1 MRLTHRLDHDWHTNP
16 PHPRHLTTWAAASPA
31 LDKPLDH
38 IRDDITSWDTP
49 TSDAVVRPLLE
60 LAAGGDHDA
69 TRLLLVALAGALA
82 KTAIRCPT
90 QPAQDAFDDLVSQL
104 AEVILTPHPLWTRA
118 LADQAIR
125 TTTRQWLTRTVDPVP
140 MSPYDDNV
148 ANGRHACD
156 NDIIEVLSAEA
167 IIVDLEQRFR
177 LPDHTVTALRL
188 TAFHGEDLGTT
199 DRHHGPRMHAVRK
212 QRQRA
217 LRRVRNAGS
226 AQSLRTAAG

>member
-1 MRLTHRLDHDWHTNP
+1 MRLTHRLDHDWQTNP
-16 PHPRHLTTWAAASPA
+16 PHLRQLTAWAMEHPV
-31 LDKPLDH
+31 LDKPLDQ
-38 IRDDITSWDTP
+38 IRADVISWDTP

-60 LAAGGDHDA
+60 LAVSGDHDA
-69 TRLLLVALAGALA
+69 ARLLLLALSGALA
-82 KTAIRCPT
+82 KTAFRCPS

-125 TTTRQWLTRTVDPVP
+125 MTTRQWLQCTVDHVP

-148 ANGRHACD
+148 ANDRHARD
-156 NDIIEVLSAEA
+156 NDVVEVLAAEA
-167 IIVDLEQRFR
+167 MIDNLERRFR

-188 TAFHGEDLGTT
+188 VAFSGEEFGAS
-199 DRHHGPRMHAVRK
+199 DRLYGSRMHAVRK

-217 LRRVRNAGS
+217 LARVRATPQRS
-226 AQSLRTAAG
+226 AIAS